1 MLRNNTKKY
10 FPSVALLYETKQ
22 KYSTAGFVSFIH
34 HLFSEM
40 QTCVIHIK
48 IVTITMFASRAIVD
62 FALKYTQCT
71 FWGERSRED
80 SKIRWISNRLE
91 AVKQKNWFQLWL
103 EYLQQFERLKLKLE
117 KIETK
122 SAKMRDVQKKAI
134 LKKTRI
140 FRKIVEVSKLVTKL
154 SEVVNYIGEMNCCR
168 AKQKFSNLLG

>member
-1 MLRNNTKKY
+1 MKLKQAEMLRNNKKKY

-22 KYSTAGFVSFIH
+22 KYSPAGFVSFIH

-48 IVTITMFASRAIVD
+48 IVIITMFASRAIVD

-103 EYLQQFERLKLKLE
+103 EYLQQFERFK
-117 KIETK
+117 T
-122 SAKMRDVQKKAI
+122 
-134 LKKTRI
+134 KTRENWNKVGQDE
-140 FRKIVEVSKLVTKL
+140 RS
-154 SEVVNYIGEMNCCR
+154 SEKCDS
-168 AKQKFSNLLG
+168 QKDKDF